1 MESRLLKE
9 SERGSWNVGTLSF
22 VGSLKGL
29 GVPGMGGKRPTAPR
43 LPSFEG
49 RVTVGSS
56 ILNAVTR
63 RGVEVSE
70 DDDKNIE
77 EIATA
82 NVRVGKHGF
91 GGSEDDHFE
100 IAPEDVQPDDYSG
113 KKAYSTEVIG
123 RRSDSVIRP
132 SYLDSTI
139 TVKASPTKGSV
150 KVESPTY
157 VRLASSASISSLPS
171 LPSSWL
177 QKHHREDSNTSSID
191 SFNSS
196 SDVGENSPYHT
207 MFPNQPISPVV
218 TPSALPKAQSQE
230 AVYFDTVTTNA
241 TLGSEIS
248 EAGATIDH
256 SSSRPSELLESSE
269 EEDIFHSTIRSPPS
283 AIRNPLRIPSTASV
297 ASTTSIFTPLHR
309 FSIIKPGVQKYLGSL
324 TPYSNS
330 PSLISYSKKQKS
342 ESSVPGVGGLGKKNG
357 EGSKKNSLD
366 LTRTHSSG
374 VDGEGGMGLL
384 WPGGLL
390 TKCEM
395 CEKRLGLLK
404 SFLECDDCGFRYVLD
419 DLQHFVRQ
427 LTWTHFCLGR
437 CHIRCSDHLTLPSC
451 RTEEA
456 ADLTTVTPPYPSR
469 APPPTPSVTD
479 YEPPAS
485 LQTESKDS
493 IKTQSSKPSK
503 LLKKRRAR
511 EVRVGDST

>member
-1 MESRLLKE
+1 MESRLLE
-9 SERGSWNVGTLSF
+9 DSERASWNVGTLSF

-29 GVPGMGGKRPTAPR
+29 GAPGMGGKGRPTAPR

-56 ILNAVTR
+56 ILNAVPR
-63 RGVEVSE
+63 RGEDVSE
-70 DDDKNIE
+70 DDAKNVE

-82 NVRVGKHGF
+82 NVRVGKHGI
-91 GGSEDDHFE
+91 GGSEDDHYE
-100 IAPEDVQPDDYSG
+100 IAPEDVQPNDYHG

-139 TVKASPTKGSV
+139 TLKASPTKGSTGV
-150 KVESPTY
+150 GVPTH

-177 QKHHREDSNTSSID
+177 MKHHREDSNTSSID

-196 SDVGENSPYHT
+196 SEFQENSPYHT

-218 TPSALPKAQSQE
+218 TPSVLPKAQSQE
-230 AVYFDTVTTNA
+230 AVYFDTVTTN
-241 TLGSEIS
+241 TMVGSEIS

-256 SSSRPSELLESSE
+256 SSRPSELLESSE
-269 EEDIFHSTIRSPPS
+269 EEDIFHSTIRSPLS
-283 AIRNPLRIPSTASV
+283 ELRNTPRIPSAASV

-366 LTRTHSSG
+366 LTRTHSAG
-374 VDGEGGMGLL
+374 VDEGGMGLL
-384 WPGGLL
+384 WPGGVL

-404 SFLECDDCGFRYVLD
+404 TFLECDDCGFRYV
-419 DLQHFVRQ
+419 
-427 LTWTHFCLGR
+427 
-437 CHIRCSDHLTLPSC
+437 SDELLPSE
-451 RTEEA
+451 RE
-456 ADLTTVTPPYPSR
+456 LTSLLPFMQVPYP
-469 APPPTPSVTD
+469 
-479 YEPPAS
+479 
-485 LQTESKDS
+485 
-493 IKTQSSKPSK
+493 
-503 LLKKRRAR
+503 LLR
-511 EVRVGDST
+511 S